1 MDPGTK
7 RSVGRPR
14 SESARRA
21 ILDAAFALAAEEGA
35 AGMTMEAVAR
45 RAGVSKETLYRWWR
59 SRVDVLLDALA
70 GRGEREIPVP
80 RGDDLA
86 ADLRTFMRATARAL
100 DAPMQRVLRTLAAQ
114 AAGDP
119 AFAQQ
124 VRERF
129 LSHRRA
135 ALAEVLDR
143 HEVHPDRAAIALD
156 FVFGSLW
163 YRLVFGVG
171 PLDRGWADAVAAA
184 VADQRTS

>member
-1 MDPGTK
+1 MPVVPPTIATFLFCISTMVLIISERSVRKLRIMDSGTK

-86 ADLRTFMRATARAL
+86 AALGAPAAQEVARA
-100 DAPMQRVLRTLAAQ
+100 
-114 AAGDP
+114 
-119 AFAQQ
+119 
-124 VRERF
+124 
-129 LSHRRA
+129 
-135 ALAEVLDR
+135 
-143 HEVHPDRAAIALD
+143 
-156 FVFGSLW
+156 
-163 YRLVFGVG
+163 
-171 PLDRGWADAVAAA
+171 
-184 VADQRTS
+184 